1 MILHGLLTTPTPT
14 SIDESVD
21 ARDSASVLHD
31 LKNLMTAIAAMT
43 ARSQMTLDADD
54 APGSAEAREVLAQLR
69 ARVSEAVQVMRGA
82 SNVEPGGG
90 VDVDDHVNEHEVAIG
105 RMLGGQHRFQV
116 LSQKTEAPT
125 VVDIDET
132 DLLRVLVSMVRQ
144 AESHCTGNGGLQLD
158 VETSATYGHTA
169 TRSGLLPPRR
179 YAQLRVSCVNCCADE
194 DQHDEVRTEP
204 LSIVRTMSAVETIL
218 EEANGGLRI
227 VDRRR
232 ACPAVEVLLPVRA

>member
-1 MILHGLLTTPTPT
+1 MILHGLLTTPKP
-14 SIDESVD
+14 IDETVD

-31 LKNLMTAIAAMT
+31 LKNLVTAIAAMT
-43 ARSQMTLDADD
+43 ARSRAALGEDA
-54 APGSAEAREVLAQLR
+54 APGSRDAHVVLAELS

-82 SNVEPGGG
+82 SSAQQDGGI
-90 VDVDDHVNEHEVAIG
+90 DVDEHINEHEVALG
-105 RMLGGQHRFQV
+105 RMLGGKHRFQV
-116 LSQKTEAPT
+116 RSQKVETPT
-125 VVDIDET
+125 IVDIDET

-144 AESHCTGNGGLQLD
+144 AESHCTGNGGLQLG
-158 VETSATYGHTA
+158 VETCATFGHTA

-179 YAQLRVSCVNCCADE
+179 YAQLRVSCVNCCADDSE
-194 DQHDEVRTEP
+194 HDEVRPAP

-227 VDRRR
+227 VDQRR

>member
-1 MILHGLLTTPTPT
+1 MILHGLLTTPTST
-14 SIDESVD
+14 SIEEPVD

-31 LKNLMTAIAAMT
+31 LKNLITAISAMT
-43 ARSQMTLDADD
+43 ARSQTTLDADE
-54 APGSAEAREVLAQLR
+54 APGSVEARAVLAELR
-69 ARVSEAVQVMRGA
+69 ARVSEAVRLLRGA
-82 SNVEPGGG
+82 PNVEPGGG
-90 VDVDDHVNEHEVAIG
+90 IDVDDHINEHEVALG
-105 RMLGGQHRFQV
+105 QMLGGQHRFQV
-116 LSQKTEAPT
+116 RSRKAETPT

-144 AESHCTGNGGLQLD
+144 AESHCTGDGGLQLD

-179 YAQLRVSCVNCCADE
+179 YAQLRVSCVDCCAGDSE
-194 DQHDEVRTEP
+194 HDEVRRAP